1 MVLRSTV
8 SMFGPLQ
15 PGWLSTARA
24 SFRNDARRTRPSGR
38 VTAEQQAAPT
48 DSADQLGLVLNS
60 WLALAHAMHAVQAF
74 LARRTLVTLK
84 KIKRLKIIPA
94 IFICGFPGPRRIIQ
108 KAPQLANVE
117 EAPAPSLHL
126 CSGPV
131 PAATTPPVH
140 STLRI
145 SAPTTPTPSP
155 RRRSAT
161 SWRS

>member
-74 LARRTLVTLK
+74 LARRTLVALK

-94 IFICGFPGPRRIIQ
+94 IFICGFSGPRRIIQ

-117 EAPAPSLHL
+117 EAPAWVQKKICVALLGSSRCLQLRTWTWPFMAAA
-126 CSGPV
+126 
-131 PAATTPPVH
+131 PAPQ
-140 STLRI
+140 
-145 SAPTTPTPSP
+145 PSP
-155 RRRSAT
+155 
-161 SWRS
+161 

>member
-117 EAPAPSLHL
+117 EAPA
-126 CSGPV
+126 
-131 PAATTPPVH
+131 
-140 STLRI
+140 
-145 SAPTTPTPSP
+145 
-155 RRRSAT
+155 
-161 SWRS
+161 

>member
-1 MVLRSTV
+1 MIFLIYMVLRSTV

-60 WLALAHAMHAVQAF
+60 CLALAHAMHAVQAF

-94 IFICGFPGPRRIIQ
+94 IFICGFPGPN
-108 KAPQLANVE
+108 ANNSQLGPPICKCHE
-117 EAPAPSLHL
+117 EAPVRYAT
-126 CSGPV
+126 GPTV
-131 PAATTPPVH
+131 
-140 STLRI
+140 
-145 SAPTTPTPSP
+145 P
-155 RRRSAT
+155 RRIAGYI
-161 SWRS
+161 

>member
-117 EAPAPSLHL
+117 EAPALDFSSLSSHCPTL
-126 CSGPV
+126 VVNSIS
-131 PAATTPPVH
+131 TTTILT
-140 STLRI
+140 TLN
-145 SAPTTPTPSP
+145 SMTFQNADF
-155 RRRSAT
+155 
-161 SWRS
+161 

>member
-48 DSADQLGLVLNS
+48 DSADQLDLVLNS

-84 KIKRLKIIPA
+84 KIERLRIISI
-94 IFICGFPGPRRIIQ
+94 IFICGFPGPNANNSQ
-108 KAPQLANVE
+108 APQFANAE
-117 EAPAPSLHL
+117 EAPA
-126 CSGPV
+126 
-131 PAATTPPVH
+131 
-140 STLRI
+140 
-145 SAPTTPTPSP
+145 
-155 RRRSAT
+155 
-161 SWRS
+161 

>member
-1 MVLRSTV
+1 
-8 SMFGPLQ
+8 MFGPLQ
-15 PGWLSTARA
+15 PEWLSTARA

-117 EAPAPSLHL
+117 EAPARLGLIVSL
-126 CSGPV
+126 GV
-131 PAATTPPVH
+131 YMTRTAAATAANIH
-140 STLRI
+140 L
-145 SAPTTPTPSP
+145 
-155 RRRSAT
+155 T
-161 SWRS
+161 SHLIPQEFFDRPCLSMQPD

>member
-94 IFICGFPGPRRIIQ
+94 IIICGFPGPRRIIQ

-117 EAPAPSLHL
+117 EAPAQGS
-126 CSGPV
+126 CSVGYRSGKPREI
-131 PAATTPPVH
+131 TTSDTSRLPGWGVW
-140 STLRI
+140 TLQDHRTPTRI
-145 SAPTTPTPSP
+145 ST
-155 RRRSAT
+155 
-161 SWRS
+161 

>member
-1 MVLRSTV
+1 MFLIYMVLRSTV

-60 WLALAHAMHAVQAF
+60 WLALAHAMHTVQAF

-117 EAPAPSLHL
+117 EAPAH
-126 CSGPV
+126 GE
-131 PAATTPPVH
+131 
-140 STLRI
+140 
-145 SAPTTPTPSP
+145 
-155 RRRSAT
+155 
-161 SWRS
+161 WRVKPCNGDCE

>member
-38 VTAEQQAAPT
+38 VTYTAEQQAAPT

-74 LARRTLVTLK
+74 LAQRTLVTLK
-84 KIKRLKIIPA
+84 KI
-94 IFICGFPGPRRIIQ
+94 
-108 KAPQLANVE
+108 
-117 EAPAPSLHL
+117 
-126 CSGPV
+126 
-131 PAATTPPVH
+131 
-140 STLRI
+140 
-145 SAPTTPTPSP
+145 
-155 RRRSAT
+155 
-161 SWRS
+161 

>member
-60 WLALAHAMHAVQAF
+60 WLALAHAMHAVQ
-74 LARRTLVTLK
+74 V
-84 KIKRLKIIPA
+84 
-94 IFICGFPGPRRIIQ
+94 FPRATHPCDFEENRAAENNFNNFYLWFSR
-108 KAPQLANVE
+108 PQCE
-117 EAPAPSLHL
+117 
-126 CSGPV
+126 
-131 PAATTPPVH
+131 
-140 STLRI
+140 
-145 SAPTTPTPSP
+145 
-155 RRRSAT
+155 
-161 SWRS
+161 